1 MLQSRTRHYSWNL
14 TIGFAIWTIVLG
26 LLSPIDENTST
37 AKLVGYQMLDR
48 RGPDFPDE
56 SDGDPGEC
64 GEEYMATATGIR
76 NFSTHAG
83 RDIGIDDLLV
93 DRQ

>member
-1 MLQSRTRHYSWNL
+1 
-14 TIGFAIWTIVLG
+14 
-26 LLSPIDENTST
+26 
-37 AKLVGYQMLDR
+37 MLDR

-64 GEEYMATATGIR
+64 GEEDMATATGMR